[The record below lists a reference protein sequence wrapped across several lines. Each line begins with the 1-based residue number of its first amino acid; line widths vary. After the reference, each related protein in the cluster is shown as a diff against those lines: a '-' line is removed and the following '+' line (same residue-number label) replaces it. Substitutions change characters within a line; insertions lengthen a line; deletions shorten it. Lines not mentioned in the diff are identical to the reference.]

1 MKKETFELLEYFEGL
16 IQYIWNT
23 EGQEEFEL
31 RMNDLRG
38 LIESYD
44 KRLVLLK
51 GMGGIST

>member
-44 KRLVLLK
+44 KRLEEY
-51 GMGGIST
+51 G